1 LRAPALTA
9 RDAGKSE
16 SARAKKMAGADR
28 IPDDEW
34 RLDEEPLEH
43 VEPVPASAAPTEKL
57 AFNLSQV
64 RLTRA
69 VYVVTAEHLGWY
81 IVAAYALITRTLA
94 LGARPLDPAQ
104 STDALAALLIGQHGR
119 AAFALSDTS
128 WVTIL
133 QGWIF
138 AAIGASDATSRI
150 VVTLCGL
157 LLIATGFALRP
168 VLGRAGGL
176 AFAALIAISPS
187 AAYFSLAGSTVIA
200 STALMMIAI
209 AIAESMRRR
218 PSVLRAAGLAVAI
231 ALWLTADPI
240 SYVTASAIVVSLIL
254 VGVAN
259 LVRTNHRRLRLRVW
273 WVRRR
278 ALVIVCTVVAIGL
291 WLVLTTA
298 FFHRPLVPS
307 VQYYFHAAFVPPQIA
322 VHSAIHR
329 IIPILLFYEFIVVAL
344 AIIGVFAVVSR
355 GIVNRFAAWSVVWAI
370 VSVAAF
376 ASVGANHV
384 DAVVA
389 IVLPLALVAAY
400 AVDWMHGSERWNSI
414 RYALVAVVALTLWV
428 QIITNFVH
436 PAPDTSEASWRRH
449 VLLFWSEPATSI
461 RTVKECERVRNTVSR
476 DARAFIPDDAPQVQ
490 WYLRDFT
497 QAASR
502 EEANIVVTVGKA
514 ESGAVEGNPDPSEF
528 GFEEWWTPDLRKLTT
543 FHAIRYFLTQRA
555 WGDVEIRELGIAI
568 RPQKPNP

>member
-1 LRAPALTA
+1 MT
-9 RDAGKSE
+9 
-16 SARAKKMAGADR
+16 GAER

-34 RLDEEPLEH
+34 RLDEEPLER
-43 VEPVPASAAPTEKL
+43 VEPVPPSAAPTEKL

-81 IVAAYALITRTLA
+81 IVAGYALITRTIA

-104 STDALAALLIGQHGR
+104 ATDALAAFLVAQHGR

-150 VVTLCGL
+150 VVTLCAL

-187 AAYFSLAGSTVIA
+187 VAYFSLGGSTVIA
-200 STALMMIAI
+200 STAFMMIAI

-218 PSVLRAAGLAVAI
+218 PSVLRAAGLGVAI

-240 SYVTASAIVVSLIL
+240 GYVTASAIVVSLIL
-254 VGVAN
+254 VGVVD
-259 LVRTNHRRLRLRVW
+259 LVRMDHRRLRLRVW

-278 ALVIVCTVVAIGL
+278 VLVIVCAVVAIGL
-291 WLVLTTA
+291 CIVLTTA
-298 FFHRPLVPS
+298 FFHRPLVSS
-307 VQYYFHAAFVPPQIA
+307 VQYYFHTAFVPPSIA
-322 VHSAIHR
+322 VHSAIRR
-329 IIPILLFYEFIVVAL
+329 IVPILLFYEFIVVAL
-344 AIIGVFAVVSR
+344 AIIGVFAIVSR
-355 GIVNRFAAWSVVWAI
+355 RIVNRFAAWSVVWAI
-370 VSVAAF
+370 VSVATF
-376 ASVGANHV
+376 ASVSANHA

-389 IVLPLALVAAY
+389 IILPLALVAAY

-414 RYALVAVVALTLWV
+414 RFALAAAVALTLYI
-428 QIITNFVH
+428 QIATNFIY

-449 VLLFWSEPATSI
+449 ALLFWSEPATSI
-461 RTVKECERVRNTVSR
+461 RTVKECERVRNAVPPG
-476 DARAFIPDDAPQVQ
+476 ARAFIPDDAPQLQ

-497 QAASR
+497 QAASPDD
-502 EEANIVVTVGKA
+502 ANIVVTIGKT
-514 ESGAVEGNPDPSEF
+514 ESGAVAGNPDASEF
-528 GFEEWWTPDLRKLTT
+528 GFEEWWTPDFSKLTT
-543 FHAIRYFLTQRA
+543 FRAIRYFLTQRA
-555 WGDVEIRELGIAI
+555 WSDVEIRELGIAT
-568 RPQKPNP
+568 RSQQPNP

>member
-1 LRAPALTA
+1 MT
-9 RDAGKSE
+9 
-16 SARAKKMAGADR
+16 GAER

-34 RLDEEPLEH
+34 RLDEEPLER
-43 VEPVPASAAPTEKL
+43 VEPVPPSAAPTEKL

-81 IVAAYALITRTLA
+81 IVAGYALITRTIA

-104 STDALAALLIGQHGR
+104 ATDALAAFLVAQHGR

-150 VVTLCGL
+150 VVTLCAL

-187 AAYFSLAGSTVIA
+187 VAYFSLGGSTVIA
-200 STALMMIAI
+200 STAFMMIAI

-218 PSVLRAAGLAVAI
+218 PSVLRAAGLGVAI

-240 SYVTASAIVVSLIL
+240 GYVTASAMVVSLIL
-254 VGVAN
+254 VGVVD
-259 LVRTNHRRLRLRVW
+259 LVRMDHRRLRLRVW

-278 ALVIVCTVVAIGL
+278 VLVIVCAVVAIGL
-291 WLVLTTA
+291 CIVLTTA
-298 FFHRPLVPS
+298 FFHRPLVSS
-307 VQYYFHAAFVPPQIA
+307 VQYYFHTAFVPPSIA
-322 VHSAIHR
+322 VHSAIRR
-329 IIPILLFYEFIVVAL
+329 IVPILLFYEFIVVAL
-344 AIIGVFAVVSR
+344 AIIGVFAIVSR
-355 GIVNRFAAWSVVWAI
+355 RIVNRFAAWSVVWAI
-370 VSVAAF
+370 VSVATF
-376 ASVGANHV
+376 ASVSANHA

-389 IVLPLALVAAY
+389 IILPLALVAAY

-414 RYALVAVVALTLWV
+414 RFALAAAVALTLYI
-428 QIITNFVH
+428 QIATNFIY

-449 VLLFWSEPATSI
+449 ALLFWSEPATSI
-461 RTVKECERVRNTVSR
+461 RTVKECERVRNAVPPG
-476 DARAFIPDDAPQVQ
+476 ARAFIPDDAPQLQ

-497 QAASR
+497 QAASPDD
-502 EEANIVVTVGKA
+502 ANIVVTIGKT
-514 ESGAVEGNPDPSEF
+514 ESGAVAGNPDASEF
-528 GFEEWWTPDLRKLTT
+528 GFEEWWTPDFSKLTT
-543 FHAIRYFLTQRA
+543 FRAIRYFLTQRA
-555 WGDVEIRELGIAI
+555 WSDVEIRELGIAI
-568 RPQKPNP
+568 HPQKPNP